1 MQLNSDRKVYAEG
14 VKELQARERKLERDK
29 KSFEERQL
37 KLLRHSRILWF
48 ADDVSVGPE
57 KEKVGVPS
65 PRQVNQD
72 PIFSKLDGV
81 SNKHQS
87 VSNSQLSTVNI
98 HHQPAKPDLTKIP
111 RESATRINTSRKRG
125 RNLVVK
131 SSGSA
136 DVEVVVID
144 ECDHTRK
151 KSRESKS
158 FVDGKEEQNHED
170 HLHNNESKSG
180 NRIWHLE
187 NEIKRLEAE
196 STECRKAIDHLKKEK
211 EKAKLEASVVKSRE
225 TDLLKEVKELKLQL
239 SYQEGTVQS
248 FMSVLKAMFFKDG
261 WDAGLK
267 AGGVPQ
273 YSVLFNMHKVSE
285 VGCSTPIHGRDI
297 SEVVPPS
304 KVQASDPHEG
314 LICLCPEEL
323 ESITPRELQ
332 TTPKHLGG
340 TNIERHGE
348 FTSSK
353 ENASSCL
360 ADKKIYGE
368 VDSCPNKVSSEM
380 FHDFTGERSPRK
392 FQPGQIWATS
402 KDGLPKKYAQIKNG
416 CYPSLPVQLL
426 QPCSMMQPPCCGIF
440 KVQGG
445 RALHSPGSFSHL
457 VEAKSICE
465 NFVEI
470 YPKKGEVWAIYRNW
484 NAGSSHSGDLE
495 NCEYNIVEVL
505 KDTKKS
511 LEISPLV
518 RVAGYKS
525 VFSPSRRQ
533 RLNTGV
539 LVIPREE
546 ELGRF
551 SHQIPAFQLATE
563 KEGKL
568 RRYWELDP
576 AAVPGNI
583 KGFSFGR
590 NLNVV

>member
-1 MQLNSDRKVYAEG
+1 MD
-14 VKELQARERKLERDK
+14 
-29 KSFEERQL
+29 
-37 KLLRHSRILWF
+37 
-48 ADDVSVGPE
+48 SVGPE

-65 PRQVNQD
+65 PCQVNQD

-81 SNKHQS
+81 SNKYRS
-87 VSNSQLSTVNI
+87 VSNSQLSIVNN

-111 RESATRINTSRKRG
+111 RESATSINTSRKRG

-158 FVDGKEEQNHED
+158 FVDGKEEQKYEDED
-170 HLHNNESKSG
+170 HLHNNESKSD
-180 NRIWHLE
+180 NRIQHLE

-211 EKAKLEASVVKSRE
+211 EKAKLEASEVKSRE
-225 TDLLKEVKELKLQL
+225 TDLLKEVKELKRQL

-248 FMSVLKAMFFKDG
+248 FMSVFKAMFFKDG
-261 WDAGLK
+261 WDAGMK
-267 AGGVPQ
+267 ARGVPQ
-273 YSVLFNMHKVSE
+273 DSVLFNMRKVSE
-285 VGCSTPIHGRDI
+285 VGCSTPICGRDI
-297 SEVVPPS
+297 SEAVPPS

-314 LICLCPEEL
+314 LICSSPEEL
-323 ESITPRELQ
+323 ESITPRELR
-332 TTPKHLGG
+332 TNPKHLDG

-360 ADKKIYGE
+360 ADKKIYGK
-368 VDSCPNKVSSEM
+368 VDSCPNKVSSQM
-380 FHDFTGERSPRK
+380 FHDFTGERSPGK
-392 FQPGQIWATS
+392 FQPGQIWAMY

-416 CYPSLPVQLL
+416 CYPSITVQLL
-426 QPCSMMQPPCCGIF
+426 QPCTMMQPPCCGIF

-445 RALHSPGSFSHL
+445 RTLHSPGSFSHL
-457 VEAKSICE
+457 VEVKSICE

-484 NAGSSHSGDLE
+484 NAGFSHSGDLE
-495 NCEYNIVEVL
+495 NCEYDIVEVV
-505 KDTKKS
+505 KNTKKS
-511 LEISPLV
+511 MEISPLV

-525 VFSPSRRQ
+525 VFSPSRGQ

-551 SHQIPAFQLATE
+551 SHQIPAFQLTTE

-568 RRYWELDP
+568 RGYWELDP

-583 KGFSFGR
+583 YGFNFGR